1 MISNLPNIR
10 ENATPNEQQTTLKHP
25 VIVLTSGWL
34 ISLVYTGTEVMAEA
48 EQWPKITREINK
60 TLKFGARAHNKVA
73 NMKTVHSNSNN
84 FFRPNLSL
92 KKPPQIAPVQ
102 LPMTMILANL
112 KIQNINY

>member
-10 ENATPNEQQTTLKHP
+10 EKATPNEQQTTLKHP

-34 ISLVYTGTEVMAEA
+34 ISLVYTGTEVIAEA

-73 NMKTVHSNSNN
+73 NMKTVHSKSNN

-102 LPMTMILANL
+102 LPMTMILAKKL
-112 KIQNINY
+112 